1 MFLMKRSWPGTST
14 RLARLPLG
22 RTSSAYPGTME
33 MPLRCSS
40 SRRSVSVPV
49 MYLTSVVLP
58 WSTCPAVPMVRDILC
73 SPASPT
79 RISDCPDYG
88 LLVAR
93 QERPHVQP
101 QPPLAHSAHHRRV
114 RGAQLLGQASGSV
127 PPTRTAKEEIS

>member
-1 MFLMKRSWPGTST
+1 MFLTKRSWPGTST

-73 SPASPT
+73 SLASPI
-79 RISDCPDYG
+79 RVSEGPDHS
-88 LLVAR
+88 LLITG
-93 QERPHVQP
+93 QECPHVQP
-101 QPPLAHSAHHRRV
+101 QLPLAHAADHGWICR
-114 RGAQLLGQASGSV
+114 AQAPG
-127 PPTRTAKEEIS
+127 